1 MCITTHKP
9 TWIPF
14 QQYKR
19 ETLLSDVKLCLN
31 TKEKVNGICLIDTQW
46 INETQSKDIF
56 LVPLKGSKLPGG
68 HRNSSRWRD
77 ERWGGKAAL
86 PERYEI
92 VSLFIHNH
100 QFIHLVN
107 LLIHPLGKHFSSDR
121 HGRYLKKNKIL
132 FLSLKKGVSI
142 INFDNVINS
151 FHSLSAS
158 YVPGTTLV
166 PLHTWFHSTLWC
178 SVELSMT
185 WLYRDGIKALPGK
198 GPGAS
203 RPHTSEPALE
213 LGALWWESPR
223 VSCTG
228 KGSPTREGRGS
239 SSLGARREES

>member
-1 MCITTHKP
+1 MRGEGGRQL
-9 TWIPF
+9 F
-14 QQYKR
+14 Q
-19 ETLLSDVKLCLN
+19 
-31 TKEKVNGICLIDTQW
+31 
-46 INETQSKDIF
+46 KDM
-56 LVPLKGSKLPGG
+56 K
-68 HRNSSRWRD
+68 SSRCSFTTTN
-77 ERWGGKAAL
+77 
-86 PERYEI
+86 P
-92 VSLFIHNH
+92 
-100 QFIHLVN
+100 N